1 MTTLGLAW
9 RLLRSRGTRYLITAA
24 LVAVGTGLMLASVA
38 TAGAARDA
46 ITASAVRFPL
56 VVGGDLGAV
65 PLVLGSMTRLQ
76 DPPAR
81 LPVGVLDELQA
92 DARVETA
99 VPLLGG
105 HTVQGFALLATSADY
120 LQPRERYPLAGG
132 RVFEPGMEVV
142 VGSAAAEGLGV
153 ELGGHV
159 EMTHPHAG
167 GAGLG
172 GSLRV
177 VGLLTPTGT
186 DADHTLFCPLEAI
199 FESHAVA
206 HGHPASG
213 SAEEHEHDHAHGGEP
228 TAVVS
233 AVLVRPVSDEAL
245 LGLQEDLGGRHG
257 VEVALTAQT
266 LRRVVDQLSWGGKLL
281 QALVG
286 GIVLLT
292 FGALLLSVYGTSLTR
307 VREVAVMRVIG
318 ARRAQVMAVTL
329 VMVVGVVLA
338 GAVGGAVI
346 GAALGGFAERVLTVE
361 MGLDAEV
368 TVLSSGVL
376 VALAA
381 MVALLA
387 SVGLQPALAAYS
399 VEAAE
404 ALAEVPGAGGVT
416 RKALAWVP
424 RVVLPLIV
432 VVWALWA
439 FSQHESEIRSLP
451 LSQESL
457 DLFAAVA
464 AGDESAATA
473 ADGGTHTVEGY
484 MYALGDPFT
493 VEDFHLVAI
502 NPWLPTCPF
511 CYRAPRKHER
521 ILVLT
526 GGRTLDVSNGP
537 VRVTG
542 ALRWE
547 DGAVLEMTAFE
558 VMLP

>member
-1 MTTLGLAW
+1 MTSLGLAW
-9 RLLRSRGTRYLITAA
+9 RLLLSRGTRYLLTAT
-24 LVAVGTGLMLASVA
+24 LVAVGTGMMLASVA
-38 TAGAARDA
+38 ASGAARDA

-56 VVGGDLGAV
+56 VVGGDVGAV
-65 PLVLGSMTRLQ
+65 PLVLGSLTRLQ

-81 LPVGVLDELQA
+81 LAVDVLHELQA
-92 DARVETA
+92 DPRVETA

-105 HTVQGFALLATSADY
+105 HTVQGFALLATSPDY

-153 ELGGHV
+153 ELGDHV

-177 VGLLTPTGT
+177 VGVLAPGGT
-186 DADHTLFCPLEAI
+186 AADHTLFCPLEAI
-199 FESHAVA
+199 FASHDAI
-206 HGHPASG
+206 HGPADHS
-213 SAEEHEHDHAHGGEP
+213 EHEHVEAHAEP
-228 TAVVS
+228 APRVA
-233 AVLVRPVSDEAL
+233 AVLVRPRSDEAL
-245 LGLQEDLGGRHG
+245 LTLQEDLGGRPG

-286 GIVLLT
+286 GIVILT
-292 FGALLLSVYGTSLTR
+292 FGVLLLSVYGTSLTR

-318 ARRAQVMAVTL
+318 ARRSQVMAITL
-329 VMVVGVVLA
+329 AMVLGVVLV
-338 GAVGGAVI
+338 GAAGGAVL
-346 GAALGGFAERVLTVE
+346 GAAMGGAAERVLTVQ

-368 TVLSSGVL
+368 TVFSSGVL

-387 SVGLQPALAAYS
+387 SVGLQPALAAYG

-439 FSQHESEIRSLP
+439 FSQHESEVRSLP

-457 DLFAAVA
+457 DLFAAIA
-464 AGDESAATA
+464 AGGDSASAV
-473 ADGGTHTVEGY
+473 ADGGARTVEGY

-493 VEDFHLVAI
+493 VEDFHLVVI

-521 ILVLT
+521 IFVET

-542 ALRWE
+542 TLRWE